1 MRKFTLFLIVLLL
14 LTHGSVFRSMAESE
28 NRVTKVTSV
37 YFYSPTCASCNSMS
51 DFLEDFSKSHKN
63 LDLRKYDISDLRNK
77 SLLDKYNEA
86 YKVSSEDE
94 GIVPVIFIRDKY
106 YTDEELIRAN
116 LEKVLNTP
124 GTKTLEISN
133 SVQTHEKD
141 ISRFKGFTMPSVF
154 LAGVINGLNP
164 CSLSM
169 LLFFL
174 SLLAVKKDK
183 ILKIGM
189 SFITGKFLAY
199 VLLGTILF
207 QFLSM
212 FDFRLFNTVFK
223 IIFAIVLLV
232 LIIMSIQD
240 YFAAKAE
247 RYDKIRLQ
255 LPQAFRR
262 FNHGVIKKVSGFAN
276 LKIIVLLGFLLGM
289 IISLGEF
296 LCTGQI
302 YLATIITIFQTNS
315 QLSLQALISLIVYNS
330 GVIIPLV
337 ILLFLVYKGKEIFD
351 VSEAIRERL
360 HIIKL
365 INALILALF
374 FILILLFF

>member
-1 MRKFTLFLIVLLL
+1 MRKFALFLIVLLL
-14 LTHGSVFRSMAESE
+14 LAHGSVFWSMAESE
-28 NRVTKVTSV
+28 NKVTSV

-51 DFLEDFSKSHKN
+51 DFLEDFSKNHKN
-63 LDLRKYDISDLRNK
+63 FDLRKYDISDLRNK

-86 YKVSSEDE
+86 YKVSAEDE
-94 GIVPVIFIRDKY
+94 GIVPVVFIRDKY
-106 YTDEELIRAN
+106 YTDEQLIRAN
-116 LEKVLNTP
+116 LEKVLSTP
-124 GTKTLEISN
+124 GAKTLEISI

-154 LAGVINGLNP
+154 LAGIINGLNP

-223 IIFAIVLLV
+223 IIFAIVLLA

-262 FNHGVIKKVSGFAN
+262 FNHGVNKKNIGLCKPENNSAIRLPAGNDYILGGVFVYRAN
-276 LKIIVLLGFLLGM
+276 L
-289 IISLGEF
+289 S
-296 LCTGQI
+296 C
-302 YLATIITIFQTNS
+302 YYY
-315 QLSLQALISLIVYNS
+315 YN
-330 GVIIPLV
+330 IP
-337 ILLFLVYKGKEIFD
+337 D
-351 VSEAIRERL
+351 
-360 HIIKL
+360 
-365 INALILALF
+365 
-374 FILILLFF
+374 

>member
-1 MRKFTLFLIVLLL
+1 MRKFAIFLLVLLL
-14 LTHGSVFRSMAESE
+14 LAYGSVFRSWAESE
-28 NRVTKVTSV
+28 NKVTIV
-37 YFYSPTCASCNSMS
+37 YFYSPTCASCSSMS
-51 DFLEDFSKSHKN
+51 DFLENFSESHKN

-77 SLLDKYNEA
+77 SLLDKYSEA
-86 YKVSSEDE
+86 YNVSPEDD
-94 GIVPVIFIRDKY
+94 GIVPVVFIRDKY
-106 YTDEELIRAN
+106 YTDEEFIRTN

-124 GTKTLEISN
+124 GAKTLEIDN
-133 SVQTHEKD
+133 SAETHEKD
-141 ISRFKGFTMPSVF
+141 IRRFKGFTIPSVF
-154 LAGVINGLNP
+154 LAGVVNGLNP

-174 SLLAVKKDK
+174 SLLTVKKEK
-183 ILKIGM
+183 VMKIGM
-189 SFITGKFLAY
+189 SFISGKFLAY

-212 FDFRLFNTVFK
+212 FDFRLFNTLFK
-223 IIFAIVLLV
+223 IIFAVVLLV
-232 LIIMSIQD
+232 LIVMSIQD

-255 LPQAFRR
+255 LPEVLRR

-276 LKIIVLLGFLLGM
+276 LKIILLLGFLMG
-289 IISLGEF
+289 IVISLGEF

-315 QLSLQALISLIVYNS
+315 QLSLQALSSLLVYNS
-330 GVIIPLV
+330 GVILPLV

-360 HIIKL
+360 HIIKI

-374 FILILLFF
+374 FVIILVFF